1 MSADIPYLCDAITD
15 IIRDLD
21 RFEATGVPSNDLQPL
36 ISKLDFV
43 QRIAVTLDV
52 DEVVTEYVGSAYR
65 KLVESEQSNQ
75 LQAGYQAPLNCSG
88 GRGRPS
94 FEISEEQLQFLL
106 EQGFQVKDISSILGV
121 SCRTVERRMS
131 SFGLSVSGTKLYM
144 CKCTTL
150 TIHVKCYCHTVSPV
164 KMFVSSWQD
173 AWSSRQQESKPFHQ

>member
-1 MSADIPYLCDAITD
+1 MSADIPYLCDAIRD

-131 SFGLSVSGTKLYM
+131 SFGLSVSGTKL
-144 CKCTTL
+144 
-150 TIHVKCYCHTVSPV
+150 
-164 KMFVSSWQD
+164 
-173 AWSSRQQESKPFHQ
+173 

>member
-1 MSADIPYLCDAITD
+1 MSADIPYLCDAIRD

-75 LQAGYQAPLNCSG
+75 
-88 GRGRPS
+88 
-94 FEISEEQLQFLL
+94 
-106 EQGFQVKDISSILGV
+106 
-121 SCRTVERRMS
+121 
-131 SFGLSVSGTKLYM
+131 
-144 CKCTTL
+144 
-150 TIHVKCYCHTVSPV
+150 
-164 KMFVSSWQD
+164 
-173 AWSSRQQESKPFHQ
+173 